1 MMLSRACVLSLALVG
16 CNIEN
21 GVGNS
26 FPPEPTPNPP
36 DLANPTQTDV
46 IVQTTTPKVDVLW
59 VIAQTN
65 VGIADD
71 SLQNCEGDRM
81 EHQCG
86 TVGPYRN
93 SSK

>member
-1 MMLSRACVLSLALVG
+1 MSWSERGVVDEPVVRPTDAQ
-16 CNIEN
+16 IN
-21 GVGNS
+21 GHGS
-26 FPPEPTPNPP
+26 AWIAPAEF
-36 DLANPTQTDV
+36 AW
-46 IVQTTTPKVDVLW
+46 IDVLW